1 MTTPLTYPP
10 LSSEDDD
17 DDPAGAGA
25 AADGSTKATSVDMA
39 YLHCGQVAFASMVAV
54 AQYPGARVQPEPGQR
69 RLAIA
74 VGAATLHQ
82 QLAGVRVQHLG
93 LKEVRPVGAWL
104 QVGRDNVLDTLV
116 QAPTLPCM
124 VPAETSFA
132 TASISSV
139 RRLHGRELRPA
150 PRLGAEV
157 HQKSRRKGKKEG
169 FSHPSHL
176 HMGSTVASV
185 KGNNR
190 I

>member
-1 MTTPLTYPP
+1 MYPP
-10 LSSEDDD
+10 LSSEDEDED
-17 DDPAGAGA
+17 NDAGAG
-25 AADGSTKATSVDMA
+25 AADGSTKATSVDIA
-39 YLHCGQVAFASMVAV
+39 SLHSGHVAFASMVAV

-74 VGAATLHQ
+74 V
-82 QLAGVRVQHLG
+82 GVRVQHLG

-157 HQKSRRKGKKEG
+157 HRKSRRKGKKEG

-176 HMGSTVASV
+176 HMGSTTASV
-185 KGNNR
+185 KGNSR

>member
-1 MTTPLTYPP
+1 MYPP
-10 LSSEDDD
+10 LSSEDEDED
-17 DDPAGAGA
+17 NDAGAGA
-25 AADGSTKATSVDMA
+25 ADSSTKATSVDIA
-39 YLHCGQVAFASMVAV
+39 SLHSGHVAFASMVAV

-74 VGAATLHQ
+74 VGAAALQQ

-157 HQKSRRKGKKEG
+157 HRKSRRKGKKEG

-176 HMGSTVASV
+176 HMGSTAASV
-185 KGNNR
+185 KGNSR